1 MAHPWVAVANQGFY
15 RDIKRAGFKTFDHL
29 IDESFDSI
37 ENSNDRM
44 ERIIATIQHICYN
57 GPREFMLAAE
67 EVCKYNQQHLREYNQ
82 QQRNNFAQDFESYL
96 TRNERP

>member
-1 MAHPWVAVANQGFY
+1 MTGVQTCALPIY
-15 RDIKRAGFKTFDHL
+15 
-29 IDESFDSI
+29 ESFDSI

-44 ERIIATIQHICYN
+44 ERIIATIRDICYN
-57 GPREFMLAAE
+57 GPREFMLAAQ

-82 QQRNNFAQDFESYL
+82 QQRNNFARDFESYL